1 MDNVRESREFLT
13 FKKKL
18 FCGDDFETERG
29 GVCLKNLGVIEG
41 RSSSASLANPLRVSR
56 TGHNR
61 KQILHTVSPRFN
73 SHHSFRI
80 AFREKHVNGIYHR

>member
-1 MDNVRESREFLT
+1 MTSRR
-13 FKKKL
+13 KW
-18 FCGDDFETERG
+18 G
-29 GVCLKNLGVIEG
+29 GVCLKNLGVIKG
-41 RSSSASLANPLRVSR
+41 KARRPSRSHPLRVSR
-56 TGHNR
+56 TGHHNR

>member
-1 MDNVRESREFLT
+1 MTSRR
-13 FKKKL
+13 KW
-18 FCGDDFETERG
+18 G

>member
-1 MDNVRESREFLT
+1 MTSRR
-13 FKKKL
+13 KW
-18 FCGDDFETERG
+18 G

-61 KQILHTVSPRFN
+61 KQILLHTGTVSPRFN